1 MERLI
6 LQEAG
11 TYYIIDLLQ
20 FLREKGYRMRKVD
33 LTTFIDGRIGPHW
46 DDIRRR
52 MKKMQVKE
60 NDKIDNFVIKKKAKQ
75 TTLQMEEEMPQG
87 Q

>member
-6 LQEAG
+6 LEEAG

-20 FLREKGYRMRKVD
+20 FLRERGHRMTKRD
-33 LTTFIDGRIGPHW
+33 LINFIDQRVGSQW

-52 MKKMQVKE
+52 MKKMQLKSITPFLSRKDKTDKSDKDGSNSACEMKE
-60 NDKIDNFVIKKKAKQ
+60 
-75 TTLQMEEEMPQG
+75 
-87 Q
+87 

>member
-1 MERLI
+1 
-6 LQEAG
+6 
-11 TYYIIDLLQ
+11 
-20 FLREKGYRMRKVD
+20 MRKVD

-60 NDKIDNFVIKKKAKQ
+60 KDKIDNFVIKKKTK
-75 TTLQMEEEMPQG
+75 
-87 Q
+87 